1 MNETELM
8 KKLDPDKLP
17 VHVAVIMDGNGRWAQ
32 KHKVKRLMGHKS
44 GVAATR
50 RTIEMAYDAG
60 IKYLTVYA
68 FSTENWNR
76 SAMEVNYLLKLIMD
90 SLLKEIDELL
100 EKKINIHFLG
110 SKEHLEQD
118 YYTKAMATCKRSWHH
133 DKMYLNIA
141 MNYGGRKE
149 LIEGVKIIAQNV
161 QAGIISPDDIDET
174 MLANALYTAGI
185 PDPDLVIRTSGEQRL
200 SNFLI
205 WQSAYSELWFINTLW
220 PDFTKAEFVQA
231 LLDYQARKRRF
242 GGR

>member
-1 MNETELM
+1 MNEMDLL
-8 KKLDPDKLP
+8 KQLDISNVPR
-17 VHVAVIMDGNGRWAQ
+17 HVAVIMDGNGRWAQ

-60 IKYLTVYA
+60 VKYLTVYA

-90 SLLKEIDELL
+90 SLLKEIDELI
-100 EKKINIHFLG
+100 EKGINIRFIG
-110 SKEHLEQD
+110 SREHLEQD
-118 YYTKAMATCKRSWHH
+118 YYHKAMETCKRSWHH

-149 LIEGVKIIAQNV
+149 LVDGVKDIARAV
-161 QAGIISPDDIDET
+161 QRGECSPDDIDDT
-174 MLANALYTAGI
+174 MIANALYTAGM

-205 WQSAYSELWFINTLW
+205 WQSAYAEFWFIDTLW
-220 PDFTKAEFVQA
+220 PDFTKAEFMQA

>member
-1 MNETELM
+1 
-8 KKLDPDKLP
+8 
-17 VHVAVIMDGNGRWAQ
+17 
-32 KHKVKRLMGHKS
+32 
-44 GVAATR
+44 
-50 RTIEMAYDAG
+50 
-60 IKYLTVYA
+60 
-68 FSTENWNR
+68 
-76 SAMEVNYLLKLIMD
+76 
-90 SLLKEIDELL
+90 
-100 EKKINIHFLG
+100 
-110 SKEHLEQD
+110 
-118 YYTKAMATCKRSWHH
+118 MATCKRSWHH

>member
-1 MNETELM
+1 MNEMDML
-8 KKLDPDKLP
+8 KQLDLSKVPR
-17 VHVAVIMDGNGRWAQ
+17 HVAVIMDGNGRWAQ

-60 IKYLTVYA
+60 VKYLTVYA

-90 SLLKEIDELL
+90 SLLKEIDELIV
-100 EKKINIHFLG
+100 KGINIRFIG
-110 SKEHLEQD
+110 SREHLAQD
-118 YYTKAMATCKRSWHH
+118 YYQKAMETCKRSWHH

-149 LIEGVKIIAQNV
+149 LVDGMKDIARAV
-161 QAGIISPDDIDET
+161 QRGECSPDDIDDT
-174 MLANALYTAGI
+174 MIANALYTAGM

-205 WQSAYSELWFINTLW
+205 WQSAYSEFWFIDTLW
-220 PDFTKAEFVQA
+220 PDFTKAEFMQA